1 MGMEGKR
8 NSRQRM
14 KFKVKLLAL
23 YIGPI
28 VLVGVAGPLQQL

>member
-14 KFKVKLLAL
+14 KFKLKLLAL
-23 YIGPI
+23 YIGFI
-28 VLVGVAGPLQQL
+28 VLVGVADPLQQL